1 MAKASRTTCL
11 LVLLVV
17 AAGIA
22 ASQARKTHL
31 LHEQTL
37 FREDKPLQH
46 PVPVSQDVLRVLLER
61 DEVKQG
67 LDFSSDSERNNPTQ
81 LFRAAE
87 VYLSSSDEVGLVV
100 IGIPPMTGAD
110 NDWFWVVRSPRHNPS
125 VVLFSGGDYL
135 QLLNSGT
142 NGLETSVVCSRQP
155 QKLARRFTS
164 SMARGTKSRK
174 ISGLRNPNKVTSV
187 GVTST
192 FHSSRDG

>member
-142 NGLETSVVCSRQP
+142 NGLRDIRRLFSTASETRETIYKFDGTRYKIAKDKWTEKP
-155 QKLARRFTS
+155 Q
-164 SMARGTKSRK
+164 
-174 ISGLRNPNKVTSV
+174 
-187 GVTST
+187 
-192 FHSSRDG
+192 